1 MSDELKELQRRL
13 IEDIKD
19 NEPSPEADEFEADKF
34 DRGEA
39 EGIIDGIKVAL
50 YEIAHLSDEYQ
61 DFNNKS

>member
-19 NEPSPEADEFEADKF
+19 NEPSPDADEF

-61 DFNNKS
+61 DFNDKS